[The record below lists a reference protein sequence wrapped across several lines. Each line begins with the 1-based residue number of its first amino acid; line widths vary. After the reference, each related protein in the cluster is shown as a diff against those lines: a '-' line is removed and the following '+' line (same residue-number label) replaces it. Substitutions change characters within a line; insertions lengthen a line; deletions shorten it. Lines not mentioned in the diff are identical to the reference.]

1 MIDLFREI
9 SQTLSHNKLRMSLT
23 GFAVAWGIFM
33 LIVLLSLAGGLVH
46 SFESNMMT
54 RNNNSLN
61 VWGGWTTR
69 AWHGLK
75 EGRPIQ
81 LKERDAAAVE
91 AEPTAPVKQVMTEL
105 RNDTMKFYG
114 PVEVLTGG
122 YVGVEPENQEFADLE
137 IVTGRY
143 INAIDN
149 RERRHSLVIRD
160 TEAERIFGSPENALG
175 KTMRGQGL
183 AWTVVGVYNHRWRSE
198 TYIPHSTAAALM
210 GFSGDVNSLNVELT
224 GVSTEEEGTRAEEAV
239 RRALAEQHEFDPED
253 NNAVWINNRFNQS
266 ISAAQGMKILMY
278 TMWAIG
284 ILTLLSGVVGVS
296 NIMFVSVRER
306 THEIGIRRALGARP
320 RNILLQIVLES
331 VAITTIF
338 GYIGIVLGTVVMGII
353 NHVIGNS
360 LEMLQNPT
368 VDLAT
373 AFEVTGVLIVAGA
386 LAGLFPAI
394 KATKVRPV
402 EALRDE

>member
-1 MIDLFREI
+1 MIDLIREI

-105 RNDTMKFYG
+105 RNDTVKFYG

>member
-1 MIDLFREI
+1 
-9 SQTLSHNKLRMSLT
+9 MSLT

-105 RNDTMKFYG
+105 RNDTVKFYG

-137 IVTGRY
+137 IVAGRY

-175 KTMRGQGL
+175 KTMRAQGL

-284 ILTLLSGVVGVS
+284 ILTLLSGVEGVS

>member
-105 RNDTMKFYG
+105 RNDTVKFYG

>member
-105 RNDTMKFYG
+105 RNDTVKFYG

-137 IVTGRY
+137 FVAGRY
-143 INAIDN
+143 MNAIDN

-160 TEAERIFGSPENALG
+160 TEA
-175 KTMRGQGL
+175 
-183 AWTVVGVYNHRWRSE
+183 
-198 TYIPHSTAAALM
+198 
-210 GFSGDVNSLNVELT
+210 
-224 GVSTEEEGTRAEEAV
+224 
-239 RRALAEQHEFDPED
+239 
-253 NNAVWINNRFNQS
+253 
-266 ISAAQGMKILMY
+266 
-278 TMWAIG
+278 
-284 ILTLLSGVVGVS
+284 
-296 NIMFVSVRER
+296 
-306 THEIGIRRALGARP
+306 
-320 RNILLQIVLES
+320 
-331 VAITTIF
+331 
-338 GYIGIVLGTVVMGII
+338 
-353 NHVIGNS
+353 
-360 LEMLQNPT
+360 
-368 VDLAT
+368 
-373 AFEVTGVLIVAGA
+373 
-386 LAGLFPAI
+386 
-394 KATKVRPV
+394 
-402 EALRDE
+402 

>member
-1 MIDLFREI
+1 MIDLIREI

-105 RNDTMKFYG
+105 RNDTVKFYG

-239 RRALAEQHEFDPED
+239 RRALAEQHEFAPED